1 MNTLEH
7 DSKEKKAFIVI
18 EKLEIRD
25 KMQKEASNIISS
37 IGKLARQKFKNN
49 AERLK
54 TIKQLKR
61 HKNRFGTLKRQHKNR
76 NYVNMKEDFERQF
89 LKINTDLEELRQTMI
104 KQIYDFQ
111 GRVEACDEFIKELEA
126 ENFKKEEAIKQVQK
140 MKAKKANQKTLRQMF
155 QVDEDN
161 DKWSKSLSRN
171 GKHSLN
177 QVEPYNSEDLSLEK
191 SLGDESNILQHKNE
205 ESSIGETNETL
216 QKKRRKTLILKG
228 APRLRLQ
235 RSISDIGSP
244 TLLRKVNLDRETFL
258 MNVQQK
264 ETSLDDSR
272 KSKEIPEDTNEHSSS
287 QEEKDS
293 PVISDFGE
301 ED

>member
-1 MNTLEH
+1 M
-7 DSKEKKAFIVI
+7 
-18 EKLEIRD
+18 
-25 KMQKEASNIISS
+25 
-37 IGKLARQKFKNN
+37 
-49 AERLK
+49 
-54 TIKQLKR
+54 
-61 HKNRFGTLKRQHKNR
+61 
-76 NYVNMKEDFERQF
+76 
-89 LKINTDLEELRQTMI
+89 
-104 KQIYDFQ
+104 
-111 GRVEACDEFIKELEA
+111 
-126 ENFKKEEAIKQVQK
+126 
-140 MKAKKANQKTLRQMF
+140 
-155 QVDEDN
+155 DEDN

-258 MNVQQK
+258 MNV
-264 ETSLDDSR
+264 
-272 KSKEIPEDTNEHSSS
+272 
-287 QEEKDS
+287 
-293 PVISDFGE
+293 
-301 ED
+301 